1 MFKWESGSIKPL
13 FNSIFYLKESN
24 NWNIRVFLLFVVCPS
39 TPTAQGHVARSKHF
53 CLFVYLLNVI
63 LVLAMVCDLIV
74 SKVDFE
80 KCNIV
85 HYAQVLSLYFYKD
98 IGE

>member
-1 MFKWESGSIKPL
+1 M
-13 FNSIFYLKESN
+13 
-24 NWNIRVFLLFVVCPS
+24 FVVCPS

-98 IGE
+98 TGE